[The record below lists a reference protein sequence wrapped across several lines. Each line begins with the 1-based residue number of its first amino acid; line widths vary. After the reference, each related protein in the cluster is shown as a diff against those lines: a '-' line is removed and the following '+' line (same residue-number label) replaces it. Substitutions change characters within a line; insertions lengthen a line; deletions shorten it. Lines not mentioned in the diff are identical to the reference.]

1 MDNLRDLLSIHWFDS
16 LLVVLALV
24 FGYLFV
30 RRWQTKQSWS
40 HHYLLA
46 AGACGLFGLGGLVV
60 PFPWAL
66 WVLIAALVGWFG
78 AILVVLMTG
87 HWSASL
93 GYTLAALFLLSSG
106 AIAAEK
112 IGTAL
117 VEIFQSFWYLEVV
130 EPAWLVLLLL
140 IPVIIWL
147 SFRSLAGLGPVRRWL
162 AIGLRCALIL
172 FLTLALAELRIRHPN
187 ETVTVLFLVDRSLS
201 IPQELE
207 PNPDNPSKPI
217 DRRWERIK
225 HFINDAVEHRG
236 PDHKQDKAGVIVF
249 GRRPRLEL
257 PPGEVKRLNFTEVTS
272 PIDNTY
278 TDIGG
283 AIKLALASFPEGTG
297 KRIVLLSDGNEN
309 LGNAEEQARIAKNN
323 GVQIDVVPL
332 AAGYRND
339 SEVLVQSVE
348 APPITEQSSHLP
360 IRVLIRSHNP
370 NIVVGNLT
378 LKQITQVQDENGKI
392 TPVIN
397 PVPPSP
403 LQVAV
408 RPGLNP
414 FAFKQTLTKQQQSYT
429 YEAVFQPTHVVDD
442 KGRTISEGLPLDR
455 TENNRATTHVIAQGQ
470 RSVLLIQ
477 SRDNEH
483 DLLLDQL
490 RQVGGKSK
498 FKVHDIVADKL
509 PKDKEELGVFLSKY
523 DCVLLAN
530 VPAELFSEDQM
541 EMFRSNTHE
550 QGCGLI
556 MIGGPESFG
565 AGGWQGTAVEKALP
579 VDCDIKALKVQ
590 GKGGLV
596 LIMHASEMDSG
607 NMWQKKI
614 AQLAIR
620 KLSPM
625 DEVGII
631 QFTWGG
637 TKWHMPLQVIS
648 TKRDNLLKQVDKMIP
663 EDMPEFDTALQM
675 AHKDLM
681 DPKREL
687 ATKHVIIISD
697 GDPQQTNAQILPQ
710 MKKDKV
716 TVTTVG
722 VATHGAPQDQTMS
735 NIARATGGRF
745 YKVASPKAL
754 PAIYIK
760 ETRLVSQSF
769 IYEKKFAPKLL
780 FKTGPTEKL
789 PDDLH
794 PLYGY
799 VRTTPKSVTPP
810 VQVPILAPAGG
821 DQEFPILAYWHYGLG
836 KAVAFTSDARSQ
848 ENKPYWDR
856 DWAGSDMYLKFWEQ
870 VLDWSLRAVET
881 GKLTMITEYRDGKV
895 RVIVDARDGNNRPIT
910 DLKLKG
916 GITPPTNPD
925 GSIGKSPIKF
935 GDLKFEQKN
944 SGIYE
949 AEFKADEAGS
959 YFVNAQARRTATVT
973 QAGKEVEIEEG
984 IDSVRSGVT
993 IPYSPE
999 YADLESNAPLLEK
1012 LSTLTGGQ
1020 SYQDDEETLAKA
1032 SRSGAVF
1039 RLAGLPPSRSLQ
1051 SIWYWLLMLT
1061 GIGLF
1066 FDVAVRRIAVDPR
1079 EVVQAAQKG
1088 WARLRGRAVEVVPE
1102 AVFLERLKSRK
1113 AQIAE
1118 ALQQTRSAKRF
1129 EVPESSVPPG
1139 APLGADELIAQSQ
1152 SNLPPRPIPQ
1162 PRLEPKPEEEAAD
1175 YTSRLLKAKKKVWQE
1190 RDPESH

>member
-1 MDNLRDLLSIHWFDS
+1 MDNLRDFLIIHWFDG
-16 LLVVLALV
+16 LLVVLALG
-24 FGYLFV
+24 FGFFFGQRW
-30 RRWQTKQSWS
+30 RRKQIRSKVLL
-40 HHYLLA
+40 LLA
-46 AGACGLFGLGGLVV
+46 AAFGLCGLGGLIV
-60 PFPWAL
+60 PSPWAL
-66 WVLIAALVGWFG
+66 WGGAAALAGLFF
-78 AILVVLMTG
+78 AILVVLLTG
-87 HWSASL
+87 YWSAIL
-93 GYTLAALFLLSSG
+93 GYTLAAFLLLGLGGIS
-106 AIAAEK
+106 AKK
-112 IGTAL
+112 IGSGL
-117 VEIFQSFWYLEVV
+117 LEIFQIIRHLEFMQ
-130 EPAWLVLLLL
+130 PAWLVLLLL
-140 IPVIIWL
+140 IPLIIFL
-147 SFRSLAGLGPVRRWL
+147 SYRSLAGLGPFRQRL
-162 AIGLRCALIL
+162 AIGLRCLLVL

-201 IPQELE
+201 IPPEFE

-225 HFINDAVEHRG
+225 RFINAAVEHRG
-236 PDHKQDKAGVIVF
+236 PDHKKDKAGVIVF

-257 PPGEVKRLNFTEVTS
+257 PPAEVETLNFREVTS
-272 PIDNTY
+272 VIDNTY
-278 TDIGG
+278 TDIGA
-283 AIKLALASFPEGTG
+283 AIKLALASFPEGSG
-297 KRIVLLSDGNEN
+297 KRIILLSDGNEN
-309 LGNAEEQARIAKNN
+309 LGDAEEQARLAKNN

-339 SEVLVQSVE
+339 SEVLVQEVV
-348 APPITEQSSHLP
+348 APPITEQSSQLP
-360 IRVLIRSHNP
+360 IRVLVRSHNP

-378 LKQITQVQDENGKI
+378 LKQITQIEDQEGKI
-392 TPVIN
+392 TPVLVT
-397 PVPPSP
+397 VPPSP
-403 LQVAV
+403 MQAVV

-414 FAFKQTLTKQQQSYT
+414 FTFKQTLTKQQSYT
-429 YEAVFQPTHVVDD
+429 YEAIFQPTHVLDD
-442 KGRTISEGLPLDR
+442 KGRMISEGLPLDR
-455 TENNRATTHVIAQGQ
+455 TENNRASTHVIARGQ
-470 RSVLLIQ
+470 RNVLLVQ
-477 SRDNEH
+477 ARDNEH
-483 DLLLDQL
+483 DKLLDQL
-490 RQVGGKSK
+490 ERVGGRSK
-498 FKVHDIVADKL
+498 FKVVPMLAERL
-509 PKDKEELGVFLSKY
+509 PKDKEDLGVFLSRF
-523 DCVLLAN
+523 DCLILAN

-541 EMFRSNTHE
+541 EMIGSNTHE

-556 MIGGPESFG
+556 MIGGPEGFG

-596 LIMHASEMDSG
+596 LIMHASEMDNG

-614 AQLAIR
+614 AQLAIK

-637 TKWHMPLQVIS
+637 TKWHMPLQVIGA
-648 TKRDNLLKQVDKMIP
+648 KRDNLLKQVDKMIP

-697 GDPQQTNAQILPQ
+697 GDPQQTNTQILPQ
-710 MKKDKV
+710 MRKDKV

-745 YKVASPKAL
+745 HKVTSPKAL

-769 IYEKKFAPKLL
+769 VYEKKFSPKLL

-789 PDDLH
+789 PDELQ

-810 VQVPILAPAGG
+810 VQIPILAPAAG
-821 DQEFPILAYWHYGLG
+821 DQEFPILAYWHHGLG
-836 KAVAFTSDARSQ
+836 KAVAFTSVARSQ

-870 VLDWSLRAVET
+870 VLDWSLRSVET
-881 GKLTMITEYRDGKV
+881 GKLIMTTEYRDGKV
-895 RVIVDARDGNNRPIT
+895 RVIVDARDDANRPIT

-925 GSIGKSPIKF
+925 GSIGKSPIKL

-944 SGIYE
+944 SGVYE

-959 YFVNAQARRTATVT
+959 YFINAQARRTVKAV
-973 QAGKEVEIEEG
+973 QDGKDVDIEEG
-984 IDSVRSGVT
+984 FDSVRSGVT

-999 YADLESNAPLLEK
+999 YADLESNSPLLEK
-1012 LSTLTGGQ
+1012 LAMLTGGRI
-1020 SYQDDEETLAKA
+1020 YQDEEQKLAQTA
-1032 SRSGAVF
+1032 RSGDVF
-1039 RLAGLPPSRSLQ
+1039 RLAGLPPSRSSQ
-1051 SIWYWLLMLT
+1051 ATWYWLLLLT
-1061 GIGLF
+1061 GIALF
-1066 FDVAVRRIAVDPR
+1066 FDVAARRIALDPR
-1079 EVVQAAQKG
+1079 EVTQVARNA
-1088 WARLRGRAVEVVPE
+1088 WARLRGRAMAVVPE
-1102 AVFLERLKSRK
+1102 ALFLERLRTRK

-1118 ALQQTRSAKRF
+1118 SLQLSRAAKRF
-1129 EVPESSVPPG
+1129 ETPETSAPSAAPP
-1139 APLGADELIAQSQ
+1139 GADELLAQSP
-1152 SNLPPRPIPQ
+1152 SKLPPRPSPQ

-1190 RDPESH
+1190 RDRNDG